1 MSAKIEFISAW
12 VVGLVAILTK
22 QDLLIYAAIG
32 YNIIAGIK
40 SAPGAYTNIVS
51 FKNYIYARMVKKT
64 DKD

>member
-12 VVGLVAILTK
+12 VVGLIAFVTK
-22 QDLLIYAAIG
+22 HDLLIYVAII

-40 SAPGAYTNIVS
+40 SAPGAYKNIIS

-64 DKD
+64 DKN